1 MSRAADAGVTL
12 LELLI
17 VVTLMALLAG
27 LSFPAASSG
36 LDAMRLRSAGSRVV
50 NFLDTAVNRAERL
63 QQVVE
68 IRISPAENAL
78 SARTADLSFDR
89 SMVIPDSIRIAS
101 VEPAL
106 IGSADPNEIRR
117 FLVYPGGT
125 VPRIMVDLVSPDGR
139 KRRVTVDPLTGMP
152 RLEAV
157 TP

>member
-1 MSRAADAGVTL
+1 
-12 LELLI
+12 
-17 VVTLMALLAG
+17 MALLAG

-50 NFLDTAVNRAERL
+50 NFLDTAVNRADRL

-78 SARTADLSFDR
+78 FARTADLSFDR
-89 SMVIPDSIRIAS
+89 AMTLPDSIRIAS
-101 VEPAL
+101 VQPAL
-106 IGSADPNEIRR
+106 IGSADSNEVRR

-125 VPRIMVDLVSPDGR
+125 APRIVVDLVSPDGR
-139 KRRVTVDPLTGMP
+139 KRRVIVDPLTGMP